1 MIVMP
6 RPAGAFS
13 SSITQTA
20 SIKKAVSSPVE
31 PVHNNQLFEAHQS
44 YSAATKLDD
53 YVEDYVT
60 SLADDE
66 TADSL
71 NSGSLKNSL
80 VNYKNEEPQNFQIH
94 FVGI

>member
-1 MIVMP
+1 M
-6 RPAGAFS
+6 
-13 SSITQTA
+13 
-20 SIKKAVSSPVE
+20 
-31 PVHNNQLFEAHQS
+31 
-44 YSAATKLDD
+44 DD

-66 TADSL
+66 TADIL
-71 NSGSLKNSL
+71 NSGSFKNSL